1 MEIQVLSASFSVCK
15 VTDYTQVNLEDE
27 YCFTGKTDEENSLVC
42 ITEHVPQ
49 NTIEREDDWRAF
61 RLAGELDFAL
71 VGILA
76 GIAGLLAEH
85 KISIFAVSTY
95 NTDYVFLKEDKFNE
109 AMAVLGENGYDI
121 SWTAL
126 KNAD

>member
-1 MEIQVLSASFSVCK
+1 MEESMEIQVLRESFSVCK
-15 VTDYTQVNLEDE
+15 VTGYTQVNLEDE

-49 NTIEREDDWRAF
+49 NTIEREDGWRAF
-61 RLAGELDFAL
+61 RIAGTLDFAL
-71 VGILA
+71 VGILSL
-76 GIAGLLAEH
+76 IAGLLAEH

-109 AMAVLGENGYDI
+109 ALAVLEENGYGI
-121 SWTAL
+121 CFMH
-126 KNAD
+126 